1 MAARKIARGA
11 LRQDPKYTTQ
21 PVKDG
26 GEKTAGGTDDVR
38 GDTKGARRAAERLAR
53 RTPTERLSPGVYR
66 SASGDLVTQAG
77 RPIQRRPQAPMAQ
90 QIAGG
95 MQGGMAGQVA
105 GEMQG
110 GMAGQ
115 IAGQQMGQGQDPMQ
129 AAYEA
134 AGMGGG
140 MQNQPLQTTPE
151 QAQATM
157 AAISGMGKTPPG
169 WSGGPVSDMMYRIPQ
184 MPQASANQGGRYRLS
199 PGVYGS
205 REQAMQQYNQQMQD
219 IAAQYRQPETSQ
231 EGGSRG
237 GVPGFITDQRQRELG
252 YVENRFDAAR
262 NNNLFRGNPVRRFK
276 F

>member
-90 QIAGG
+90 QVAGG
-95 MQGGMAGQVA
+95 MQGGMG
-105 GEMQG
+105 
-110 GMAGQ
+110 GQ
-115 IAGQQMGQGQDPMQ
+115 IASETQGMPGQTSNALTAANQITQFPDQQINKPYSMQGYNPNLQQITGMAEQLVGGQ
-129 AAYEA
+129 
-134 AGMGGG
+134 AGAP
-140 MQNQPLQTTPE
+140 Q
-151 QAQATM
+151 
-157 AAISGMGKTPPG
+157 SGYLDASGIGKTPPG
-169 WSGGPVSDMMYRIPQ
+169 WSGGPVTDMMYRNPQMPQ
-184 MPQASANQGGRYRLS
+184 MPQASANMGGQYRLS

-205 REQAMQQYNQQMQD
+205 REQAMQQWAMQP
-219 IAAQYRQPETSQ
+219 AVSGAVNAPGSMSQ
-231 EGGSRG
+231 IDFSQA
-237 GVPGFITDQRQRELG
+237 VPYGQR
-252 YVENRFDAAR
+252 
-262 NNNLFRGNPVRRFK
+262 RR
-276 F
+276 